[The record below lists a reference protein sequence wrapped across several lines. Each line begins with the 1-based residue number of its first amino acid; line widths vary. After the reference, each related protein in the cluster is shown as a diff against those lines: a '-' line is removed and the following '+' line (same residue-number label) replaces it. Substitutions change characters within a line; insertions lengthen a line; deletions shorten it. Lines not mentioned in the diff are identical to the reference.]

1 MAARLANPPTA
12 IRRKTIAAAAPFR
25 DTESRFVEGKQAI
38 HGDPL
43 KCQGSIWVG
52 MLINHAALAT
62 TAAISQARKVD
73 ALEQGLP
80 EFALMRSIGVR
91 FSAIFRSRNP
101 GTLDSWIGDA
111 VNSGSVAIERFARA
125 LHSNLDAVYNA
136 IGLPW
141 SNGQPEGQSA
151 V

>member
-1 MAARLANPPTA
+1 
-12 IRRKTIAAAAPFR
+12 
-25 DTESRFVEGKQAI
+25 
-38 HGDPL
+38 
-43 KCQGSIWVG
+43 

-73 ALEQGLP
+73 ALEQGSP

-91 FSAIFRSRNP
+91 FSAIFLSRNP

-111 VNSGSVAIERFARA
+111 GNSGSVAIERFARV

-136 IGLPW
+136 IGLQW
-141 SNGQPEGQSA
+141 SNGQPEGPSA